1 MLGANDKLTTAKDHC
16 RLGHSG
22 CNLGSE
28 IYMQNY
34 THFVALNA
42 LVSGQVSMIIQV
54 DFRATVTKKPLLP
67 QSPILFIY
75 IIKSISRL
83 QESAIFSVYKGEK
96 L

>member
-1 MLGANDKLTTAKDHC
+1 
-16 RLGHSG
+16 
-22 CNLGSE
+22 
-28 IYMQNY
+28 MQNY

-83 QESAIFSVYKGEK
+83 QEDRSDLLKKRRHDLAWRPGLY
-96 L
+96 